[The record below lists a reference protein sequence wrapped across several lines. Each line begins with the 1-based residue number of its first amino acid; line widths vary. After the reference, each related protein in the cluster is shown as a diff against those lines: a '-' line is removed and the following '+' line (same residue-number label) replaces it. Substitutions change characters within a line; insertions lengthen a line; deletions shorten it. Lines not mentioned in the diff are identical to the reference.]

1 MARSRLQT
9 RCDNDTIEQVEAYA
23 DEKDISQSEAV
34 RRLIRTGLVQKGHR
48 SPQAAGYVQAN
59 INRRARLIGGALIAI
74 LLLVLLVVQFV

>member
-1 MARSRLQT
+1 MTRSRLQA

-48 SPQAAGYVQAN
+48 SPQAAGYTEAT
-59 INRRARLIGGALIAI
+59 INRWVRLIGGALIGI
-74 LLLVLLVVQFV
+74 LLLALLVVQFL